1 MTEIGSL
8 NEVKQMIKMFD
19 SMAGKRSV
27 YTIFNDWIKMLALS
41 ISCVVDPVT
50 KKDRSEQYGAI
61 ASGYDAAELTK
72 LAEISAYLV
81 EALEACPSDILGYVY
96 MHLEQ
101 GSKNLGQFFTPY
113 HLCVL
118 MAELAYNKIEKQD
131 GRYTI
136 NEPSCGAGGNIIA
149 ILQCLKEHGI
159 NYQRECDIVCQ
170 DLDYRC
176 VYMCY
181 VQLSFLGAKAL
192 VVQGDTLQEPF
203 DPVRT
208 KRANIFITPGKAG
221 ALI

>member
-1 MTEIGSL
+1 MTDIGSL

-41 ISCVVDPVT
+41 ISCAVDPAT

-113 HLCVL
+113 HLCVM
-118 MAELAYNKIEKQD
+118 MAELAYNEMEKQD
-131 GRYTI
+131 NRYTI

-149 ILQCLKEHGI
+149 ALQCFKKHGI
-159 NYQRECDIVCQ
+159 NYQKDCDIVCQ

-192 VVQGDTLQEPF
+192 VVQGDTLIEPF
-203 DPVRT
+203 DPAKT

-221 ALI
+221 ALL

>member
-1 MTEIGSL
+1 MVDIGTL
-8 NEVKQMIKMFD
+8 NEVKQMIKLFD

-113 HLCVL
+113 HLCEL
-118 MAELAYNKIEKQD
+118 MAELSYNKIEKQD
-131 GRYTI
+131 EYTI

-149 ILQCLKEHGI
+149 ALQCLKKNGI
-159 NYQRECDIVCQ
+159 NYQKDCEVVCQ

-203 DPVRT
+203 NPMKT

-221 ALI
+221 ALL

>member
-1 MTEIGSL
+1 MVDIGTL
-8 NEVKQMIKMFD
+8 NEVKQMIKLFD
-19 SMAGKRSV
+19 SMVGKRSV

-41 ISCVVDPVT
+41 ISCVVDEVT

-61 ASGYDAAELTK
+61 ASGYEKAELTK

-81 EALEACPSDILGYVY
+81 EALETCPSDILGYVY

-113 HLCVL
+113 HLCEL

-131 GRYTI
+131 EYTI

-149 ILQCLKEHGI
+149 ALQCLKKNGI
-159 NYQRECDIVCQ
+159 NYQKDCNVVCQ

-203 DPVRT
+203 DPTKT

-221 ALI
+221 ALL